1 MKRIISLL
9 CIGTV
14 ICALSASGAPDP
26 PHQKAKRSATGAK
39 VATSAKAKGAT
50 MRGGARAQVRAPMRA
65 QRSVARAPRQAQRSV
80 VRAPQRN
87 REFTRNSRGVVQ
99 RNGART
105 RREMSAARE
114 RTAREQVQ
122 NNRATAAARERQ
134 LSTTQQATARQR
146 QVATAR
152 ERNFGGGRAWR
163 MAQNRNV
170 RVVNTWRSNQFSG
183 AAYAPFR
190 NYARVYHNHDW
201 YHHHYSDVVFV
212 LGGWWYWNA
221 GYWYPAWGYAPY
233 SYYPY
238 DGPVY
243 TGYAS
248 LTPDRVSIE
257 VQRQLQQDGYYAGP
271 IDGRIG
277 PMTRRALAAFQADN
291 GLAVTSA
298 IDEPTLSMMG
308 IS

>member
-1 MKRIISLL
+1 MKCNLSLL
-9 CIGTV
+9 CIGSV
-14 ICALSASGAPDP
+14 IFALSASGAPDSAP
-26 PHQKAKRSATGAK
+26 QKAKKRGAPSAH
-39 VATSAKAKGAT
+39 VAAKGGAAA
-50 MRGGARAQVRAPMRA
+50 MRSGARTRVSAAPMRT
-65 QRSVARAPRQAQRSV
+65 QRRVARAPV
-80 VRAPQRN
+80 RN
-87 REFTRNSRGVVQ
+87 REFARSSRGVAT
-99 RNGART
+99 RSGART
-105 RREMSAARE
+105 RRETAAVRE
-114 RTAREQVQ
+114 RTARERVQ
-122 NNRATAAARERQ
+122 TNGATAAARERQ
-134 LSTTQQATARQR
+134 LRATRGAMAQQR
-146 QVATAR
+146 QVTIAGQ
-152 ERNFGGGRAWR
+152 RNFGNGNAWR
-163 MAQNRNV
+163 MARNRNV

-190 NYARVYHNHDW
+190 NYARVYHNNGW
-201 YHHHYSDVVFV
+201 YHDHYSDITFV

-238 DGPVY
+238 AGPIY

-248 LTPDRVSIE
+248 LTPDRVSVE

-271 IDGRIG
+271 IDGSVG

-298 IDEPTLSMMG
+298 IDQPTLSMLG